1 MQARQWQVLNG
12 NELKLIAAFTML
24 LDHVGV
30 LLFPDVAVLRV
41 LGRLAFPIFAFMVA
55 EGCCYTKNKLRHFL
69 LIFGLGIVC
78 QIVYI
83 LFSGDS
89 RLNILLTFS
98 GSVLLIYALQ
108 AAYYPENR
116 KKRALWLL
124 VFVAGVLLAAVLN
137 QVLRFD
143 YSFWGMMVPVL
154 VSFARM
160 RKFPNWAAV
169 LLLGI
174 GLVLVGAVYTPI
186 QNYALLSL
194 PILLLYTG
202 RPGKHRMKYFFSIFY
217 PAHLAFLEGV
227 AMLMAVL

>member
-1 MQARQWQVLNG
+1 M
-12 NELKLIAAFTML
+12 
-24 LDHVGV
+24 
-30 LLFPDVAVLRV
+30 
-41 LGRLAFPIFAFMVA
+41 
-55 EGCCYTKNKLRHFL
+55 
-69 LIFGLGIVC
+69 
-78 QIVYI
+78 
-83 LFSGDS
+83 
-89 RLNILLTFS
+89 
-98 GSVLLIYALQ
+98 
-108 AAYYPENR
+108 
-116 KKRALWLL
+116 
-124 VFVAGVLLAAVLN
+124 FVAGVLLAAVLN

-202 RPGKHRMKYFFSIFY
+202 RPGKHRMKYFFYIFY